1 MGTLSLAL
9 YCEGST
15 DQRFLAPV
23 IIKTSREILNTHQQI
38 HIEVLPIHIIENEK
52 RRQREAIL
60 LAAHQARGY
69 HALIIHADAD
79 DPEPHKARS
88 ERFEPGYAL
97 VQQVQEDICKDVL
110 PIIPVQAIE
119 AWMLADHE
127 LLLEEIG
134 TGMRPDELNI
144 PTKANLV
151 ETIAKPKQRLR
162 QAVQLAYASR
172 RKRQRDID
180 IDFLYEPIGERIRL
194 ERLHSVSSYNQFVHD
209 LTAILKKLALIP

>member
-15 DQRFLAPV
+15 DKRFLTPV
-23 IIKTSREILNTHQQI
+23 ITKTSREVLNTYQQI
-38 HIEVLPIHIIENEK
+38 QIEVLPIHIIETEK

-60 LAAHQARGY
+60 SAARQARGY

-79 DPEPHKARS
+79 DPEPYKARS

-97 VQQVQEDICKDVL
+97 VQQVQEDICKDLL
-110 PIIPVQAIE
+110 PIIPVQAIK

-134 TGMRPDELNI
+134 TRMRPDELNI

-151 ETIAKPKQRLR
+151 EAISKPKQRLR

-180 IDFLYEPIGERIRL
+180 IDFLYEPLGERIRL
-194 ERLHSVSSYNQFVHD
+194 ERLNSVSSYNQFVHE
-209 LTAILKKLALIP
+209 LTTTLKKLTLIP